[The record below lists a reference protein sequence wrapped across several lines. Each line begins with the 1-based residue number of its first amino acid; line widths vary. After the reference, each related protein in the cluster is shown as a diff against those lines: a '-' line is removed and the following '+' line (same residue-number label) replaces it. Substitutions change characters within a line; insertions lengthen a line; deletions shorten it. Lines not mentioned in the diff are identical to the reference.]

1 MAQATPAPPMHAS
14 ACCTILSLAIPGV
27 QVVRGPDDAPLQFNV
42 RHQPLVMRK
51 AENLEPQRFDTSA
64 E

>member
-1 MAQATPAPPMHAS
+1 MHAS